1 MKRITQLNG
10 FTLIEILVVISIIGI
25 LAAFILPN
33 LTGMRERAADVQAK
47 NNLNQLKS
55 ALRLYY
61 NDNQQYPAVASE
73 TACSA
78 IAGSLSQYIAS
89 NIIPSTCLY
98 QDSDSGNRFQA
109 YITLKSSAGTEDSES
124 ATACGVAA
132 TEGRYYVC
140 SK

>member
-1 MKRITQLNG
+1 MKKITQLNG

-61 NDNQQYPAVASE
+61 NDNQKYPTVASE
-73 TACSA
+73 AACSTL
-78 IAGSLSQYIAS
+78 AGSLAQYIAS
-89 NIIPSTCLY
+89 NVIPPTCLY
-98 QDSDSGNRFQA
+98 QDSDSGNKFRA
-109 YITLKSSAGTEDSES
+109 YITLKSEAGTEDSES
-124 ATACGVAA
+124 ATACGVAVVQ
-132 TEGRYYVC
+132 GRYYVC
-140 SK
+140 SN